1 MSKKDDTDN
10 NRGRDL
16 PMGLGYEP
24 MVPTTI
30 PTTGPEGE
38 AYLRRKRLGAIM
50 RKLKPYIF
58 GAHENILLGEEYDNV
73 TIGKKTKEEWEEV
86 RALILEAIDLGQPR
100 DTFPPSMRRRAGL
113 N

>member
-1 MSKKDDTDN
+1 MDKKDSTDN

-30 PTTGPEGE
+30 STEGPMGE

-50 RKLKPYIF
+50 RKLRPYIYQ
-58 GAHENILLGEEYDNV
+58 APENILLGEEY
-73 TIGKKTKEEWEEV
+73 
-86 RALILEAIDLGQPR
+86 A
-100 DTFPPSMRRRAGL
+100 SMKV
-113 N
+113 